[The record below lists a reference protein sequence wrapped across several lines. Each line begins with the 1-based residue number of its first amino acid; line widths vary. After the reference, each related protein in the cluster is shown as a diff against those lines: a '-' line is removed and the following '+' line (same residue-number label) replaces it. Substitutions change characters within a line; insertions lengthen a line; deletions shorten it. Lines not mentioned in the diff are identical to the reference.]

1 MPADGTHSPAA
12 PQVGYPRRHAPDG
25 PGVSSERVYTRPT
38 IEKLGVR
45 PGMRVALV
53 GVSDGPFLSA
63 LATLTDDVTEGL
75 PLPDSDLV
83 FLAADSLQELAPLA
97 DLRHSIKSAGAI
109 WVVSRKGKAATLRDV
124 DVMAMGRAAGLIDNK
139 VVAFSDTHTSLRL
152 VIPRDQR

>member
-1 MPADGTHSPAA
+1 MSP
-12 PQVGYPRRHAPDG
+12 
-25 PGVSSERVYTRPT
+25 ERVYTRPI

-45 PGMRVALV
+45 PGMRVALI
-53 GVSDGPFLSA
+53 GVSDGPFVAA
-63 LATLTDDVTEGL
+63 LAALTTDVTEGQ
-75 PLPDSDLV
+75 PLPDTDLI

-97 DLRHSIKSAGAI
+97 DLRRSIKPAGAI

-152 VIPRDQR
+152 VIPRSDR